1 MVYDDVVKN
10 IITSSMSGFNGTI
23 FAYGQTSSGKTHTM
37 YGGDSED
44 GIIKLAVKNMFSF
57 VETDPNREYLI
68 RVSFLE
74 IYNEVLRDLL
84 EPAKTNLK
92 IHENAKHEIFVGD
105 LSEHIVFN
113 AEQVEEIL
121 AKGDRNR
128 QIGGTNMNERSS
140 RSHTIFR
147 IVVESRDKA
156 EMTGDSGALGDAD
169 ALVRRQQRLSTGSA
183 QEPNEFTGA
192 VMVSCLNLVDLAG
205 SERVGQTGAEGQRL
219 KEGAHINKSLL
230 SLGTVIARLSED
242 GGDRGHIPYRDSKIT
257 RILQPSLGGNAKTL
271 IICTI
276 TPSPDY
282 VDETL
287 STLKFAS
294 RAKTIKNKPE
304 VNEELRGDALL
315 RRLKRASELEKEV
328 AQMKEI
334 EQKKLKI
341 EADNESLLR
350 QLWKS
355 QKERDR
361 LQRELV
367 KQQANMFLPRQAEV
381 KDSAADPASAVRRQ
395 TWFPGL
401 QAPFVDDGSSA
412 DTGQQ
417 ELSVAPVTESGG
429 DAMDTDTAAVTSD
442 SNPADQRAASI
453 AVTDEMHQAALEQI
467 NELRLKSD
475 CLQQERD
482 DMLKSSKEME
492 DTIQRYMREYNL
504 LLSTLNQLAAA
515 EIIPPSPAKPIGGS
529 PSEQQQQQQQ
539 QQPPRELVQI
549 RRKLR
554 ALMTTIDASQ
564 RMCQKFRSQR
574 PEAEFLEMELQATRE
589 TLLQK
594 EEELVEI
601 LRESDELFAKFR
613 ETETELEESQTA
625 CQQMRVDLD
634 GAGVAQER
642 LEKAREDLAAMLE
655 QERQQFSAQ
664 LQAQSMDSERH
675 TNDIEKSFNLKISEL
690 ETQISQQAEEA
701 KVRYAQHADREQ
713 ELLTDLE
720 SARAAALSS
729 EQTVSSLETRLS
741 EATAQLDAYKDR
753 CDSLEES
760 SAGVAEKTLEINQ
773 LKSLVEE
780 LQLKSADYATTIDGL
795 RALVTEHETA
805 VSDKGREAE
814 QLYEKISSMTAA
826 MAALE
831 LRISDSESAHQ
842 AELLSHEASLSLLR
856 ETSANEKSALEQK
869 LAEATFCAE
878 SLRAEVSTLGDKL
891 DATEKELASAVEDLR
906 ISNQQASQAA
916 GIAADMRK
924 LNDDLASL
932 RSDYNKALAD
942 LESKQTELDRAVEE
956 RDRVGSKIDELENQ
970 NADVWDRVSELTVSN
985 NDLTTDLMQS
995 KKTIDD
1001 KDQRIGLLEN
1011 ALAEAADGN
1020 DSLKCELD
1028 QLTKSHSDALERVES
1043 ANKDIEQR
1051 LELANKQLKEDGD
1064 RWEAAIASLNS
1075 QLAAAEQKLHAATDE
1090 YEQRIDQI
1098 TAREASANDRIKQ
1111 LEASLQSSQTQLA
1124 SLRQDLEKTDISKS
1138 NVAELNADLSKQ
1150 LETQFARVS
1159 DLETQ
1164 LEAAQESLAKTRQE
1178 HADLATQM
1186 TQKSTSWDQ
1195 ERISAREKIDQLLV
1209 DIEST
1214 RAQLDNAHKARLAE
1228 KAEME
1233 DSIRD
1238 NEQRIKQLQQSI
1250 SEKDAVGSELQT
1262 QLANKSH
1269 EHELAVSD
1277 LRSQVDEL
1285 NLRFAAKQK
1294 ELDSGVA
1301 AAKEARR
1308 VLQAQLDELAAKHSD
1323 TCRILSEAER
1333 SRDSIRIELENQ
1345 KEHTQRMSLSADQSS
1360 KLLED
1365 IQEKHNAQVGQLQES
1380 IDTLTLDK
1388 DQVQQKSVEL
1398 QDMLNSTN
1406 DELHRLKSVLSY
1418 AENRYADLEKE
1429 HNSAM
1434 LGQSDLQSKLEAKCA
1449 EVDVSGKLLSEQILL
1464 SESCKEQIAKLQ
1476 QSVDEKQG
1484 RISELESDLQRF
1496 IDSQD
1501 AASDKAKV
1509 FAQSAEQ
1516 EILSLKQAV
1525 AEQRVEL
1532 STVQQKL
1539 TETVDAK
1546 EQALSHASELQGQLE
1561 IMSRSEADSGTRLV
1575 QLDAKLNEQQELVLS
1590 LREHV
1595 TQFQGQLLQEQ
1606 GDNAERSAAAQEN
1619 IDSLSIQ
1626 ISDKES
1632 KIQSLEDKLRNAS
1645 QDAAAAHK
1653 AHEKAEAE
1661 HRTLMEQAKESQE
1674 RLEQELSETKRE
1686 LSRKDG
1692 AIGDL
1697 ESALETAKSTVSVSQ
1712 TKAQEEALA
1721 TIDDLRKRIA
1731 ISENELSETRSA
1743 LDDSR
1748 LNVETL
1754 EQECDKVASDIET
1767 LKHMMVEL
1775 AGSKDKD
1782 IIQLEETLRRQE
1794 ELLEASV
1801 RETVEKEEAAQLA
1814 EKLAATHLERATKAE
1829 SDLEQAAKSSKE
1841 TIERLAKERLELE
1854 KTLEAARLL
1863 ETELRKKQSSAESE
1877 VSRLQLEIEQHE
1889 QAESDLEKSLELMS
1903 DDLAKAQEAGLAT
1916 QQAKDQ
1922 ILSAVQKELIGI
1934 VKKLAA
1940 LPGCK
1945 SVEVPDAAI
1954 SDAAFDHQALF
1965 AIAHELVSATESS
1978 SLSSEPAN
1986 NNAASGSSL
1995 QLEDMRSEIDRLRVL
2010 NEKLEKKNVKLL
2022 DMYKAD
2028 VTGLHEQEEKHRKRA
2043 DALTAELGENAS
2055 KTQATEQQLAEIK
2068 DELEKQQKQRLELE
2082 ATIVQLTT
2090 KAAIAVHRT
2099 RTAETPTTPIKQVSS
2114 RPSTPDTGS
2123 RNGAS
2128 VQTPGHTK
2136 AALARL
2142 ASQCTP
2148 MKSENKRVHTISKPE
2163 AMLSPVSSSVLNARL
2178 AASAVQDESQQ
2189 TPRYSL
2195 RKRTAVN
2202 SENNG
2207 VPPTSATVSV
2217 ANAAAAGATAE
2228 PVVAKVEAMRT
2239 RSTYGDR
2246 RRNRRNQ
2253 PAVRNDGLDEQAA
2266 EQCAQ
2271 Q

>member
-1 MVYDDVVKN
+1 MDDHINVAIRVRPLNQRELRSSTAASTSQQLPWTIQRDTITQRVASDSRTVNGNSFTFDKVFDQRDSTQMVYDDVVKN

-381 KDSAADPASAVRRQ
+381 KDSAADQASVVRRQ

-475 CLQQERD
+475 CLQQERE

-504 LLSTLNQLAAA
+504 LF
-515 EIIPPSPAKPIGGS
+515 

-869 LAEATFCAE
+869 LAETTSCAE

-891 DATEKELASAVEDLR
+891 AATEKELASAVEDLG

-1011 ALAEAADGN
+1011 ALAEATDGN

-1178 HADLATQM
+1178 HADLATHM

-1214 RAQLDNAHKARLAE
+1214 HAQLDNAHKERLAE

-1301 AAKEARR
+1301 AAKEARP
-1308 VLQAQLDELAAKHSD
+1308 
-1323 TCRILSEAER
+1323 ER
-1333 SRDSIRIELENQ
+1333 SRDSIRTELENQ

-1595 TQFQGQLLQEQ
+1595 TQLQGQLLQEQ

-1903 DDLAKAQEAGLAT
+1903 DDLAKAQEEAGLAT

-1922 ILSAVQKELIGI
+1922 ILSAVQKELVGI

-1978 SLSSEPAN
+1978 SLSSELAN

-1995 QLEDMRSEIDRLRVL
+1995 ELEDMRSEIDRLRVL

-2055 KTQATEQQLAEIK
+2055 KMQATEQQLAEIK

-2082 ATIVQLTT
+2082 ATIVQLTS

-2148 MKSENKRVHTISKPE
+2148 MKSENKR
-2163 AMLSPVSSSVLNARL
+2163 
-2178 AASAVQDESQQ
+2178 
-2189 TPRYSL
+2189 
-2195 RKRTAVN
+2195 
-2202 SENNG
+2202 
-2207 VPPTSATVSV
+2207 
-2217 ANAAAAGATAE
+2217 
-2228 PVVAKVEAMRT
+2228 
-2239 RSTYGDR
+2239 
-2246 RRNRRNQ
+2246 